1 MNFIFEPVTQ
11 KERIHRGECVM
22 NKIDKVKNALKQA
35 CVRLLVLGAAAF
47 LIFFALKNI
56 FDLDIEFA
64 STKLLVAVS
73 FGMAAVL
80 ALVCAL
86 LSFIKRKE

>member
-1 MNFIFEPVTQ
+1 MD
-11 KERIHRGECVM
+11 
-22 NKIDKVKNALKQA
+22 KIDKVKNALKQA

-47 LIFFALKNI
+47 FIAFVLENI
-56 FDLDIEFA
+56 FDLGIQFS
-64 STKLLVAVS
+64 STKRLAAVS